1 MVKSSKANE
10 KVRTSLGSN
19 DTEKYHYKMKYNI
32 SSADVSFSV
41 KQVMNKLS
49 VTIAIR
55 GYHLVATVVDP
66 GLMQAETY
74 YVSKSA

>member
-1 MVKSSKANE
+1 
-10 KVRTSLGSN
+10 
-19 DTEKYHYKMKYNI
+19 MKYNI

-55 GYHLVATVVDP
+55 GYHVVATVVDP

>member
-1 MVKSSKANE
+1 MNE
-10 KVRTSLGSN
+10 KVRTILGGN

-55 GYHLVATVVDP
+55 GYHVVATVVDP

>member
-10 KVRTSLGSN
+10 KVKTNRGGE
-19 DTEKYHYKMKYNI
+19 DTEKHHSEMKYNI

-41 KQVMNKLS
+41 KQVMKKLP

-55 GYHLVATVVDP
+55 GYHRVATVVDP

>member
-1 MVKSSKANE
+1 
-10 KVRTSLGSN
+10 
-19 DTEKYHYKMKYNI
+19 MKYNI

-41 KQVMNKLS
+41 KQVMKKLP

-55 GYHLVATVVDP
+55 GYHRVATVVDP